1 MDRVSNRQTTWYLIN
16 IKARREQTT
25 EHYVQVFR
33 SLYEQ
38 DPLVGFPRGGKSG
51 SLKYVT
57 FSNLLDDWLESYK
70 PEDLFDEN
78 GNPNLIQIGLLSY
91 TIIDP
96 DAFYNK
102 RSRED
107 ITMDDWNE
115 DIVANK
121 KETDLYFIPS
131 VHTLAVKCNSDIS
144 LKNIVFYLSEAL
156 NRVEP
161 DTFDVDVIIER
172 DILERIL
179 NAHAVTHLYAN
190 ISYSNP
196 GHTRGFEA
204 AFDRKLREMGAS
216 RIEFTATGSKE
227 HPLNSEDDGMLQSL
241 VNLSEENGYVQATI
255 QPTENAKLEKIDSSE
270 HPRKLVVPQIV
281 NDVCSTIYNT
291 IRGII
296 H

>member
-16 IKARREQTT
+16 IKARRDQTT
-25 EHYVQVFR
+25 EHYVQAFR
-33 SLYEQ
+33 NLYEQ
-38 DPLVGFPRGGKSG
+38 DPLISFPRSGKSG
-51 SLKYVT
+51 SLKYAT
-57 FSNLLDDWLESYK
+57 FSNLLD
-70 PEDLFDEN
+70 EN
-78 GNPNLIQIGLLSY
+78 NTPKWIQIGLLSY

-96 DAFYNK
+96 EAFYNK
-102 RSRED
+102 RSRENV
-107 ITMDDWNE
+107 TMDNWNE

-131 VHTLAVKCNSDIS
+131 VHTLVVRCNSDIS
-144 LKNIVFYLSEAL
+144 LKNIVYYLSEAL
-156 NRVEP
+156 NQVEP
-161 DTFDVDVIIER
+161 ETFDVDIIIER
-172 DILERIL
+172 DILDRIL

-216 RIEFTATGSKE
+216 RIEFTATGSKD
-227 HPLNSEDDGMLQSL
+227 HPLNSEYDGILQSV
-241 VNLSEENGYVQATI
+241 VNLSEQNGYVQATI
-255 QPTENAKLEKIDSSE
+255 QSTENAKFEKIDSSE

-281 NDVCSTIYNT
+281 NDICSTIYNT
-291 IRGII
+291 IRSII

>member
-1 MDRVSNRQTTWYLIN
+1 MDRILNRQTTWYLIN

-25 EHYVQVFR
+25 EHYVKVFR

-38 DPLVGFPRGGKSG
+38 DPLVVFPRGGKSG
-51 SLKYVT
+51 SLKNVT
-57 FSNLLDDWLESYK
+57 VSNLL
-70 PEDLFDEN
+70 DEN
-78 GNPNLIQIGLLSY
+78 GNPNWIQIELLSY

-96 DAFYNK
+96 EAFYNK

-107 ITMDDWNE
+107 VTMDNWNE

-131 VHTLAVKCNSDIS
+131 VHTLAVRCNSDIS
-144 LKNIVFYLSEAL
+144 LKNITFYLSEAL

-161 DTFDVDVIIER
+161 ETFDVDVIIER
-172 DILERIL
+172 DILDKIL
-179 NAHAVTHLYAN
+179 NAYTVTHLYAN

-196 GHTRGFEA
+196 GHTHGFEA
-204 AFDRKLREMGAS
+204 AFDSKLREMGAS

-227 HPLNSEDDGMLQSL
+227 YPLNREKDGMLQSL
-241 VNLSEENGYVQATI
+241 VNISEENGYVQATI
-255 QPTENAKLEKIDSSE
+255 QATENAKLEKVDSSE
-270 HPRKLVVPQIV
+270 HPRKLVIPQII
-281 NDVCSTIYNT
+281 NDICTTLYNA

>member
-33 SLYEQ
+33 NLYEQ

-57 FSNLLDDWLESYK
+57 YSNLL
-70 PEDLFDEN
+70 DEN
-78 GNPNLIQIGLLSY
+78 GNPNWIQIGLLSY

-96 DAFYNK
+96 EAFYNK

-107 ITMDDWNE
+107 VTMDNWNE

-179 NAHAVTHLYAN
+179 NAHVVTHLYAN

-227 HPLNSEDDGMLQSL
+227 YPLNSEDDGMLQSI
-241 VNLSEENGYVQATI
+241 VNLSEQNGYVQATI
-255 QPTENAKLEKIDSSE
+255 QSTENAKLEKIDSSE

-281 NDVCSTIYNT
+281 NDVCSTI
-291 IRGII
+291 
-296 H
+296 

>member
-38 DPLVGFPRGGKSG
+38 DPLVGFSRGGKSG

-57 FSNLLDDWLESYK
+57 FSNLLDK
-70 PEDLFDEN
+70 N
-78 GNPNLIQIGLLSY
+78 GNPNWIQIGLLSY
-91 TIIDP
+91 TIIDSE
-96 DAFYNK
+96 AFYNK

-107 ITMDDWNE
+107 VTLDDWNE

-144 LKNIVFYLSEAL
+144 LKNIVFYLLQAL

-172 DILERIL
+172 GILARIL

-216 RIEFTATGSKE
+216 RIEFTATGSKG

-255 QPTENAKLEKIDSSE
+255 QSTENAKLEKIDSSE
-270 HPRKLVVPQIV
+270 HPRKLVVPQ
-281 NDVCSTIYNT
+281 
-291 IRGII
+291 
-296 H
+296 

>member
-33 SLYEQ
+33 NLYEQ

-57 FSNLLDDWLESYK
+57 YSNLL
-70 PEDLFDEN
+70 DEN
-78 GNPNLIQIGLLSY
+78 GNPNWIQIGLLSY

-96 DAFYNK
+96 EAFYNK

-107 ITMDDWNE
+107 VTMDNWNE

-131 VHTLAVKCNSDIS
+131 VHTLDVKCNSDIS
-144 LKNIVFYLSEAL
+144 LKNRVFYLAEAL

-179 NAHAVTHLYAN
+179 NAHVVTHLYAN

-227 HPLNSEDDGMLQSL
+227 YPLNSEDDGMLQSI
-241 VNLSEENGYVQATI
+241 VNLSEQNGYVQATI
-255 QPTENAKLEKIDSSE
+255 QSTENAKLEKIDSSE

>member
-16 IKARREQTT
+16 IKARRDQTT
-25 EHYVQVFR
+25 EHYVQAFR
-33 SLYEQ
+33 NLYEQ
-38 DPLVGFPRGGKSG
+38 DPLISFPRSGKLG
-51 SLKYVT
+51 SLKYAT
-57 FSNLLDDWLESYK
+57 FSNLLD
-70 PEDLFDEN
+70 EN
-78 GNPNLIQIGLLSY
+78 NTPKWIQIGLLSY

-96 DAFYNK
+96 EAFYNK
-102 RSRED
+102 RSRENV
-107 ITMDDWNE
+107 TMDNWNE

-131 VHTLAVKCNSDIS
+131 VHTLVVRCNSDIS
-144 LKNIVFYLSEAL
+144 LKNIVYYLSEAL
-156 NRVEP
+156 NQVEP
-161 DTFDVDVIIER
+161 ETFDVDIIIER
-172 DILERIL
+172 DILDRIL

-216 RIEFTATGSKE
+216 RIEFTATGSKD
-227 HPLNSEDDGMLQSL
+227 HPLNSEYDGMLQSV
-241 VNLSEENGYVQATI
+241 VNLSEQNGYVQATI
-255 QPTENAKLEKIDSSE
+255 QSTENAKFEKIDSSE

-281 NDVCSTIYNT
+281 NDICSTIYNT
-291 IRGII
+291 IRSII

>member
-16 IKARREQTT
+16 IKARWEQTT

-51 SLKYVT
+51 SLKNVT
-57 FSNLLDDWLESYK
+57 FSNLLD
-70 PEDLFDEN
+70 EN
-78 GNPNLIQIGLLSY
+78 GNPNWIQIELLSY

-96 DAFYNK
+96 EAFYNK

-107 ITMDDWNE
+107 VTMDDWNE

-131 VHTLAVKCNSDIS
+131 VHTLAVKCNSNIS
-144 LKNIVFYLSEAL
+144 LKSIVFYLSEAL
-156 NRVEP
+156 KCVEP

-227 HPLNSEDDGMLQSL
+227 HPLNSEGDGMLQSL

-255 QPTENAKLEKIDSSE
+255 QSTENAKLEKIDSSE

-291 IRGII
+291 IRSII

>member
-16 IKARREQTT
+16 IKARRDQTT
-25 EHYVQVFR
+25 EHYVQAFR
-33 SLYEQ
+33 NLYEQ
-38 DPLVGFPRGGKSG
+38 DPLISFPRSGKSG
-51 SLKYVT
+51 SLKYAT
-57 FSNLLDDWLESYK
+57 FSNLLD
-70 PEDLFDEN
+70 EN
-78 GNPNLIQIGLLSY
+78 NAPKWIQVGLLSY

-96 DAFYNK
+96 EAFYNK
-102 RSRED
+102 RSRENV
-107 ITMDDWNE
+107 TMDNWNE

-131 VHTLAVKCNSDIS
+131 VHTLVVRCNSDIS
-144 LKNIVFYLSEAL
+144 LKNIVYYLSEAL
-156 NRVEP
+156 NQVEP
-161 DTFDVDVIIER
+161 ETFDVDIIIER
-172 DILERIL
+172 DILDRIL

-216 RIEFTATGSKE
+216 RIEFTATGSKD
-227 HPLNSEDDGMLQSL
+227 HPLNSEYDGMLQSV
-241 VNLSEENGYVQATI
+241 VNLSEQNGYVQATI
-255 QPTENAKLEKIDSSE
+255 QSTENAKFEKIDSSE

-281 NDVCSTIYNT
+281 NDICSTIYNT
-291 IRGII
+291 IRSII

>member
-1 MDRVSNRQTTWYLIN
+1 MQKINHLNIMDRVSNRQTTWYLIN

-57 FSNLLDDWLESYK
+57 FSQLL
-70 PEDLFDEN
+70 DEN
-78 GNPNLIQIGLLSY
+78 GNPNWIQIGLLSY

-96 DAFYNK
+96 EAFYNK

-107 ITMDDWNE
+107 VTMDDWNE

-131 VHTLAVKCNSDIS
+131 VHTLAVKCNSDIK

-156 NRVEP
+156 NRIEP

-179 NAHAVTHLYAN
+179 NAHAVTHVYAN

-291 IRGII
+291 MKGII

>member
-16 IKARREQTT
+16 IKARRDQTT
-25 EHYVQVFR
+25 EHYVQAFR
-33 SLYEQ
+33 NLYEQ
-38 DPLVGFPRGGKSG
+38 DPLISFPRSGKSG
-51 SLKYVT
+51 SLKYAT
-57 FSNLLDDWLESYK
+57 FSNLLD
-70 PEDLFDEN
+70 EN
-78 GNPNLIQIGLLSY
+78 NTPKWIQIGLLSY

-96 DAFYNK
+96 EAFYNK
-102 RSRED
+102 RSRENV
-107 ITMDDWNE
+107 TMDNWNE

-131 VHTLAVKCNSDIS
+131 VHTLVVRCNSDIS
-144 LKNIVFYLSEAL
+144 LKNIVYYLSEAL
-156 NRVEP
+156 NQVEP
-161 DTFDVDVIIER
+161 ETFDVDIIIER
-172 DILERIL
+172 DILDRIL

-216 RIEFTATGSKE
+216 RIEFTATGSKD
-227 HPLNSEDDGMLQSL
+227 HPLNSEYDGMLQSV
-241 VNLSEENGYVQATI
+241 VNLSEQNGYVQATI
-255 QPTENAKLEKIDSSE
+255 QLTENAKFEKIDSSE

-281 NDVCSTIYNT
+281 NDICSTIYNT
-291 IRGII
+291 IRSII

>member
-57 FSNLLDDWLESYK
+57 FSNLLD
-70 PEDLFDEN
+70 EN
-78 GNPNLIQIGLLSY
+78 GNPNWIQIGLLSY

-96 DAFYNK
+96 EAFYNK
-102 RSRED
+102 RSGED
-107 ITMDDWNE
+107 VTMDDWNE

-179 NAHAVTHLYAN
+179 NAHVVTHLYAN

-196 GHTRGFEA
+196 GHTHGFEA

-216 RIEFTATGSKE
+216 RIEFTAIGSKE

>member
-16 IKARREQTT
+16 IKARRDQTT
-25 EHYVQVFR
+25 EHYVQAFR
-33 SLYEQ
+33 NLYEQ
-38 DPLVGFPRGGKSG
+38 DPLISFPRSGKSG
-51 SLKYVT
+51 SLKYAT
-57 FSNLLDDWLESYK
+57 FSNLLD
-70 PEDLFDEN
+70 EN
-78 GNPNLIQIGLLSY
+78 NTPKWIQIGLLSY

-96 DAFYNK
+96 EAFYNK
-102 RSRED
+102 RSRENV
-107 ITMDDWNE
+107 TMDNWNE

-131 VHTLAVKCNSDIS
+131 VHTLVVRCNSDIS
-144 LKNIVFYLSEAL
+144 LKNIVYYLSEAL
-156 NRVEP
+156 NQVEP
-161 DTFDVDVIIER
+161 ETFDVDIIIER
-172 DILERIL
+172 DILDRIL

-216 RIEFTATGSKE
+216 RIEFTATGSKD
-227 HPLNSEDDGMLQSL
+227 HPLNSEYDGMLQS
-241 VNLSEENGYVQATI
+241 VMNLSEQNGYVQATI
-255 QPTENAKLEKIDSSE
+255 QSTENAKFEKIDSSE

-281 NDVCSTIYNT
+281 NDICSTIYNT
-291 IRGII
+291 IRSII

>member
-16 IKARREQTT
+16 IKARRDQTT
-25 EHYVQVFR
+25 EHYVQAFR
-33 SLYEQ
+33 NLYEQ
-38 DPLVGFPRGGKSG
+38 DPLISFPRSGKSG
-51 SLKYVT
+51 SLKYAT
-57 FSNLLDDWLESYK
+57 FSNLLD
-70 PEDLFDEN
+70 EN
-78 GNPNLIQIGLLSY
+78 NTPKWIQIGLLSY

-96 DAFYNK
+96 EAFYNK
-102 RSRED
+102 RSRENV
-107 ITMDDWNE
+107 TMDNWNE

-131 VHTLAVKCNSDIS
+131 VHTLVVRCNSDIS
-144 LKNIVFYLSEAL
+144 LKNIVYYLSEAL
-156 NRVEP
+156 NQVEP
-161 DTFDVDVIIER
+161 ETFDVDIIIER
-172 DILERIL
+172 DILDRIL

-216 RIEFTATGSKE
+216 RIEFTATGSKD
-227 HPLNSEDDGMLQSL
+227 HPLNSEYDGMLQSV
-241 VNLSEENGYVQATI
+241 VNLSEQNGYVQATI
-255 QPTENAKLEKIDSSE
+255 QSTANAKFEKIDSSE

-281 NDVCSTIYNT
+281 NDICSTIYNT
-291 IRGII
+291 IRSII

>member
-1 MDRVSNRQTTWYLIN
+1 MQKINYLNIMNRVSNRQTTWYLVN

-25 EHYVQVFR
+25 EHYVQAFR
-33 SLYEQ
+33 NLYEQ

-57 FSNLLDDWLESYK
+57 FSNLLD
-70 PEDLFDEN
+70 EN
-78 GNPNLIQIGLLSY
+78 SNSNWIQIGLLSY

-96 DAFYNK
+96 EAFYNK
-102 RSRED
+102 RSQED
-107 ITMDDWNE
+107 VTMDGWNE

-131 VHTLAVKCNSDIS
+131 VHTLAVRCNSDIS
-144 LKNIVFYLSEAL
+144 LKNIVYYLSEAL
-156 NRVEP
+156 NRIEP
-161 DTFDVDVIIER
+161 DTFDVDVIVER

-204 AFDRKLREMGAS
+204 AFDGKLREMGAS
-216 RIEFTATGSKE
+216 RIEITATGSKE
-227 HPLNSEDDGMLQSL
+227 YPLNSEDDGMLQSI
-241 VNLSEENGYVQATI
+241 VNLSEQNGYVQATI
-255 QPTENAKLEKIDSSE
+255 QSTENAKLEKIDSSE
-270 HPRKLVVPQIV
+270 HPRKLVIPQIV
-281 NDVCSTIYNT
+281 NNVCSTIYNM

-296 H
+296 Q